1 MQDALSGVIAAP
13 VPVTIAG
20 RECKLSYPMHAA
32 IVYRRETARIER
44 SRPQPEDP
52 DPRCVCGA
60 RKSNHKGPG
69 LIRVEDDNL
78 LCPRFRYEDPLL
90 GDSLFNIESWMKINL
105 AFDPERWTACLWAG
119 MHELQP
125 DGKTWKAPFTFE
137 ELEASIGICAETRA
151 IGEKMD
157 EAMRAWFPKEKAR
170 DPNAQAAPDASP
182 APTADVEVQKEVE
195 VQKTITTSN
204 GSTPAPVDA
213 SELIATSS

>member
-1 MQDALSGVIAAP
+1 MTTDALSTGIAAP

-32 IVYRRETARIER
+32 IIYRRETARIER
-44 SRPQPEDP
+44 TRPQPEDP
-52 DPRCVCGA
+52 DPRCICGA

-90 GDSLFNIESWMKINL
+90 GDSLFNIESWLKINL
-105 AFDPERWTACLWAG
+105 AFDLERWTACLWAG

-151 IGEKMD
+151 IGEKME
-157 EAMRAWFPKEKAR
+157 EAMRAWFPKEKEKVR

-182 APTADVEVQKEVE
+182 APGSDKTSDVEFQK
-195 VQKTITTSN
+195 KTST
-204 GSTPAPVDA
+204 GSTLVPVDA
-213 SELIATSS
+213 SELVATNS